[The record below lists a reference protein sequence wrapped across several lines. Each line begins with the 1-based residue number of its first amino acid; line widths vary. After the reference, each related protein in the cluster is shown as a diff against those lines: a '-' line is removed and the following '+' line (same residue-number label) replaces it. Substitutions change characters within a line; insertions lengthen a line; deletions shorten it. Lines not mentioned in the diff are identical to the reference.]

1 MNRERLRSVLLLAA
15 LCPALA
21 AASTAWAGLALGLLS
36 AVLLL
41 LSGLLWGILRRSLPE
56 RAGFLSG
63 MVISAALTA
72 VAAALTHAFLPGIWA
87 VTGEY
92 FPLLAA
98 QGVLLNA
105 ADAEEGGLSLSPG
118 GLAGYVV
125 VLLLTG
131 AAREFL
137 GAGALFGCPVL
148 CEGLSPVSAISGA
161 PGAFLAIA
169 FAGMILNALG
179 LLGKEG
185 KA

>member
-72 VAAALTHAFLPGIWA
+72 VLPGIWA
-87 VTGEY
+87 VTAEY
-92 FPLLAA
+92 FPLLAV

-148 CEGLSPVSAISGA
+148 CEGLAPVSAISGA
-161 PGAFLAIA
+161 PGAFLVIA

>member
-21 AASTAWAGLALGLLS
+21 AASTAWAGLAIGLLS

-41 LSGLLWGILRRSLPE
+41 LSGLLWGIVRRYLPE

-63 MVISAALTA
+63 MVIAAALTA
-72 VAAALTHAFLPGIWA
+72 IAGALTHAFLPGIWA
-87 VTGEY
+87 VTGAY
-92 FPLLAA
+92 FPLLAV

-105 ADAEEGGLSLSPG
+105 ADTEEGGLSLSPG

-125 VLLLTG
+125 VLFLTG
-131 AAREFL
+131 AVRELL
-137 GAGALFGCPVL
+137 GAGALFGRPVL
-148 CEGLSPVSAISGA
+148 CEDFAPIAAISGA

-179 LLGKEG
+179 LFGKED
-185 KA
+185 AA